1 MGCVNSET
9 KEEYNLEAQYKQ
21 KDGPT
26 MWAADTENDL
36 EKQIF
41 MAANVLRQ
49 DPKVFTEFCKRVKDK
64 YKDTLTKE
72 TPNFEDLL
80 ATLRARE

>member
-41 MAANVLRQ
+41 MAANVLR
-49 DPKVFTEFCKRVKDK
+49 
-64 YKDTLTKE
+64 
-72 TPNFEDLL
+72 
-80 ATLRARE
+80 